1 ANCASMNKQRI
12 AEKTTDTYRILF
24 EVGLRIIPFGIVGG
38 GVIITAQATQPRW
51 GCVIYFSRFQQYS
64 IFTESVS
71 RAVASAPHEQA
82 DHRGAARYPLRRFFK
97 ENNERFI
104 QTRSDGH
111 RHISRRNYD
120 LRSVRVAPRQ
130 RH

>member
-1 ANCASMNKQRI
+1 MNKQRI
-12 AEKTTDTYRILF
+12 AEKTTDTNRILF
-24 EVGLRIIPFGIVGG
+24 EVGLRIITLVINRGG
-38 GVIITAQATQPRW
+38 AIITAEATQPRR

-64 IFTESVS
+64 IFTGSVP
-71 RAVASAPHEQA
+71 RAVASAPPRQA
-82 DHRGAARYPLRRFFK
+82 DHRSAARYPLRRRFK
-97 ENNERFI
+97 ENNERSI

-130 RH
+130 GH